1 MMRIAL
7 ITQRGVTLIE
17 LLIVLTIMMTTLG
30 LVAPLAL
37 NSIEKAQAQSE
48 YLGFAAWLKK
58 ASNLGFAN
66 GQGITV
72 SLDKNTLIANLPSGE
87 KIERKYEYLNFETL
101 EFRFSRNGMPTIE
114 LIKLKSRHQS
124 KSLNLIK
131 LLDGS
136 RE

>member
-1 MMRIAL
+1 MRIANV
-7 ITQRGVTLIE
+7 TQRGVTLIE
-17 LLIVLTIMMTTLG
+17 LLIVITIMMTTLG

-48 YLGFAAWLKK
+48 YLGFAAWLKR

-66 GQGITV
+66 GQGITIY
-72 SLDKNTLIANLPSGE
+72 LDKNTLTANLPSGE
-87 KIERKYEYLNFETL
+87 KIEQKYEYLSFETL

-114 LIKLKSRHQS
+114 IIQLTSRHQT
-124 KSLNLIK
+124 KSLNLVK